1 MTKSKGGKLITVDG
15 EGDRRGGEV
24 DCDLTGRT
32 LSGRV
37 CGGVGVEEGRLV
49 TGLWSDVTAC

>member
-1 MTKSKGGKLITVDG
+1 MVDE
-15 EGDRRGGEV
+15 EGDTRGGEV

-49 TGLWSDVTAC
+49 TGLWLGVTEC